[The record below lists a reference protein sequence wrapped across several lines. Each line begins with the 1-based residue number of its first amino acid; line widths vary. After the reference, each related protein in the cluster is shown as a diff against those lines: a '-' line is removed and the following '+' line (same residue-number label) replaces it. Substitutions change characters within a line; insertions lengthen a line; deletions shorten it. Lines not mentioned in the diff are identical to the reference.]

1 MGSSAPF
8 IVDWL
13 MEGTVGHEDRG
24 RVAGGLQW
32 WSRRVAGVLTGGKWV
47 FTDMG
52 RKPEGSPVA
61 RGSVVPVGPEPG
73 GG

>member
-1 MGSSAPF
+1 MGVRTGAGWPGACSDGA
-8 IVDWL
+8 IVL
-13 MEGTVGHEDRG
+13 RESG
-24 RVAGGLQW
+24 R
-32 WSRRVAGVLTGGKWV
+32 GGKWV

-61 RGSVVPVGPEPG
+61 RGLVVPVGPEPG